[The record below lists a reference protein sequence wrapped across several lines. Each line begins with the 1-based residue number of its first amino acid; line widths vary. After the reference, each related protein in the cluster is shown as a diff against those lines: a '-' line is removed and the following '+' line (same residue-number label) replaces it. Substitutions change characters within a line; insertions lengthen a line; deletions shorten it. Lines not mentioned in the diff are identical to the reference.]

1 MGSISITFTDNEN
14 GVNATSYVIPEKDM
28 KRIYKVLKETFE
40 EEKVDVENEDGVIE
54 SRTMEYTPYD
64 VYKRLAIGILDE
76 VCRSVI
82 DNERLLLYRT
92 MGIKPI
98 EFNCK

>member
-28 KRIYKVLKETFE
+28 VRIYKVLKQTFE
-40 EEKVDVENEDGVIE
+40 EEKVEVENEDGI
-54 SRTMEYTPYD
+54 MEYKNIVYEPYD